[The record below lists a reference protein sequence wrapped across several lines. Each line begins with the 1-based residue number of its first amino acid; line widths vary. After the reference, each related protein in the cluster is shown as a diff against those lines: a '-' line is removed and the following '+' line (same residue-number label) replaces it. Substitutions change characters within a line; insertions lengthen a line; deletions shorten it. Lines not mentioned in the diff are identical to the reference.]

1 MIRVGLGFDAHPF
14 SSERDLVLGGVLI
27 PDMPG
32 LEGHSDADVV
42 SHAIADALLSATRSG
57 DLGTLF
63 PNDERWRG
71 ASGTEILQHTSRA
84 VKEGG
89 WSIVNVDATLIAEV
103 PKIAPYRDEMIE
115 TLSTALGLISSE
127 VWVKATTTDRLG
139 FTGRG
144 EGIGALAV
152 VLVQRPDE
160 SLI

>member
-14 SSERDLVLGGVLI
+14 TSERDLVLGGVLI